1 MGMNKKQKT
10 RTLIPINFSPK
21 IISLIFFSL
30 TLPIEIAKHGSF
42 ELTINAIVAM
52 SVAFI
57 VAMLS
62 INFLLKWV
70 ASHTMLPFVIYRI
83 ILGSIILYLAI

>member
-1 MGMNKKQKT
+1 MQPKFSM
-10 RTLIPINFSPK
+10 LLSIPTILLSSSIP
-21 IISLIFFSL
+21 L
-30 TLPIEIAKHGSF
+30 IEIAKHGSF

-83 ILGSIILYLAI
+83 ILGSIILFVAI

>member
-1 MGMNKKQKT
+1 MLTAKT
-10 RTLIPINFSPK
+10 TSKGYRIP
-21 IISLIFFSL
+21 L
-30 TLPIEIAKHGSF
+30 IEIAKNGSF
-42 ELTINAIVAM
+42 ELTINAMVAM

-83 ILGSIILYLAI
+83 ILGSIILFIAI